1 MPGSFRLI
9 ELLGE
14 GGMGAVWRAEHH
26 PSGYHVALKVVHD
39 VHSEIGRRAFA
50 REIQS
55 VAALNHRGIVHILDV
70 GEVKADDDRKLPLG
84 APWFAMELSEGGT
97 LEGLQLKSF
106 SELARVLFDVFDALA
121 YAHAR
126 GIIHRDLKPSNILL
140 KSDDDHGLRP
150 ILTDFGIARAS
161 SDINEERTSTTSG
174 TPSYMSP
181 EQFHGDWQSNGPWTD
196 LYSLGCMIWE
206 LSTGRVPFDGKSMI
220 EIAQKH
226 FTEPLPKLTPRFDVP
241 AEFEPWLRRLTHK
254 NPEERYRN
262 AAQASWALY
271 RMVSQDPRWM
281 KMSRLSAA
289 IHQSTSV
296 ATLTLDSMH
305 TAVSDLSS
313 LGELLTQDSTDN
325 NALAVE
331 APPVPFHVVEASET
345 HDKRLFGVG
354 LNLFGLRQTPFVGRN
369 RERELLW
376 ELLRTATNSPQK
388 ISILGASGSGKS
400 RLLDWF
406 LTRVLELGS
415 GQVIRTR
422 HSKTGGLN
430 EGLVPALR
438 SKLGL
443 MGYSNQILID
453 KAQAAVRGILKRNG
467 SIIDDKRVEQ
477 RAEELAALF
486 EPESAHIRFETPG
499 ERLAILSWL
508 IRLISLDGPIVLA
521 VDDAHWGWDTLAIVN
536 ELSKDETLGLLVVA
550 AREVDVVC
558 PQSAEQLAAFE
569 QDAVQ
574 LELGPLSDAEHEAFV
589 KAVAPLER
597 RAAARVAQA
606 SQGHPGRA
614 VQFIEN
620 LIRAH
625 ELVPSSE
632 GYALAAKSNI
642 SREFSVFWPK
652 IQARLLA
659 QYPPDKREEVELAMQ
674 AAGLFEGEISMV
686 EWRGLMNELGFK
698 VSAEDVVYRAVATG
712 IAGTD
717 GTSWW
722 IKERSHRNE
731 LLEACREST
740 HWETMHRA
748 IARAALPAP
757 GMSVHE
763 RRYTILD
770 QAGLEDESAE
780 ELRLAVEE
788 YLQHNVYQRASTLAD
803 ELERRLAR
811 LGVAPNDPRRV
822 RLVTV
827 RFEML
832 RFTGRVRDIMAAK
845 AAFER
850 HVVTCPDPIAR
861 ADAYRALAGALFV
874 TGDHEGVLH
883 YYGLAAELGHH
894 DNTLAAKLYHGAG
907 WYHSNGPNAD
917 EARAAYRLGIE
928 AAKSANSKREEAWNL
943 VGLAEIEL
951 RALKP
956 ETEELASRALDLFEE
971 TGSRTGAAMALQVLG
986 DFARFTGNPDLA
998 EELLLRSIEMLQRTG
1013 SVVESMVRGRLGV
1026 LYFVTERR
1034 TEALE
1039 QAEIGRSR
1047 YGSLL
1052 SLPVRVFDDLLI
1064 AVLSSDPQLRA
1075 EAWEIS
1081 ESLLKK
1087 HGFVHPDV
1095 PLLRQAY
1102 LSAHGEV

>member
-55 VAALNHRGIVHILDV
+55 VAALNHRGIVHIFDV
-70 GEVKADDDRKLPLG
+70 GEVDSDDDRRLPLG

-97 LEGLQLKSF
+97 LEGLKLKSF
-106 SELARVLFDVFDALA
+106 AELARILFDVFDALA

-140 KSDDDHGLRP
+140 KSDDDYGFRP
-150 ILTDFGIARAS
+150 ILTDFGIARAT
-161 SDINEERTSTTSG
+161 SDLNEERTSTTSG

-241 AEFEPWLRRLTHK
+241 IEFEPWLRRLTHK

-271 RMVSQDPRWM
+271 RMVSQDPRWTT
-281 KMSRLSAA
+281 STRLGPNAQR
-289 IHQSTSV
+289 QSSI

-305 TAVSDLSS
+305 TAMSDLKS
-313 LGELLTQDSTDN
+313 LGSLLSQDTTDTL
-325 NALAVE
+325 ALPIE
-331 APPVPFHVVEASET
+331 DPPTPFHVVEAGESY
-345 HDKRLFGVG
+345 DRRLFGVG

-369 RERELLW
+369 PERELLW
-376 ELLRTATNSPQK
+376 KVLRHSTSSPQK
-388 ISILGASGSGKS
+388 VTIVGASGSGKS

-406 LTRVLELGS
+406 LTRVSELGA

-438 SKLGL
+438 AKLGL
-443 MGYSNQILID
+443 MGYGHHTLNE
-453 KAQAAVRGILKRNG
+453 KAQSVIRGVLKRNN
-467 SIIDDKRVEQ
+467 SLIDDQRVAQ
-477 RAEELAALF
+477 RGEELAALF
-486 EPESAHIRFETPG
+486 EPEFSQIRLETPG
-499 ERLAILSWL
+499 ERLAILRWL
-508 IRLISLDGPIVLA
+508 IHLMSLDGPIVLA
-521 VDDAHWGWDTLAIVN
+521 IDDAHWGWDTLAIAN
-536 ELSKDETLGLLVVA
+536 ELSKDKSLRLLVVA
-550 AREVDVVC
+550 ARELEISC
-558 PQSAEQLAAFE
+558 PQSSEQLGVFDE
-569 QDAVQ
+569 DATR
-574 LELGPLSDAEHEAFV
+574 LELGPLNSAEHASFI

-614 VQFIEN
+614 VQFISN
-620 LIRAH
+620 LIRAR
-625 ELVPSSE
+625 ELVASSD
-632 GYALAAKSNI
+632 GYRLAERANI

-652 IQARLLA
+652 IRARLLS

-674 AAGLFEGEISMV
+674 ASGLFEGQISLV
-686 EWRGLMNELGFK
+686 EWRRVLKELQLRIDPD
-698 VSAEDVVYRAVATG
+698 DVVHRAVITG

-717 GTSWW
+717 GVSWW
-722 IKERSHRNE
+722 IKEREHRNE
-731 LLEACREST
+731 LLEASRDSV
-740 HWETMHRA
+740 HWEAVHRA
-748 IARAALPAP
+748 MARAAMPTP
-757 GMSVHE
+757 GISVHE
-763 RRYTILD
+763 RRYTIFN
-770 QAGLEDESAE
+770 QAGLDDEAAE

-788 YLQHNVYQRASTLAD
+788 YLQHNAYRRASTLAD

-811 LGVAPNDPRRV
+811 LGIAPNDPRRV

-832 RFTGRVRDIMAAK
+832 RFTGRVRDILAAK

-850 HVVTCPDPIAR
+850 HVVTCPDPIAK

-874 TGDHEGVLH
+874 TGDNEGVLH

-894 DNTLAAKLYHGAG
+894 DDTLAAKLYHGAG
-907 WYHSNGPNAD
+907 WYHSNGPNTE
-917 EARAAYRLGIE
+917 EAREAYKLGIE
-928 AAKSANSKREEAWNL
+928 AARAAPSKREEAWNL
-943 VGLAEIEL
+943 VGLAELEL
-951 RALKP
+951 RAFKP
-956 ETEELASRALDLFEE
+956 QAETLASKAYELFEE

-986 DFARFTGNPDLA
+986 DFARYTGNLDLA
-998 EELLLRSIEMLQRTG
+998 EELLLRSIEILQRTG

-1026 LYFVTERR
+1026 LYFVTDRR

-1064 AVLSSDPQLRA
+1064 AVLSPDEQLRA

-1081 ESLLKK
+1081 EKLLQK
-1087 HGFVHPDV
+1087 HGFLHPDI

-1102 LSAHGEV
+1102 LSTHVEV

>member
-39 VHSEIGRRAFA
+39 VHSEIGRRAFE

-55 VAALNHRGIVHILDV
+55 VAQLNHRGIVHILDV
-70 GEVKADDDRKLPLG
+70 GEVKADEDRKLPLG

-97 LEGLQLKSF
+97 LEGLQLQSF

-140 KSDDDHGLRP
+140 KSDEHGLRP
-150 ILTDFGIARAS
+150 ILTDFGIARAT

-226 FTEPLPKLTPRFDVP
+226 FIEPLPKLTPRFEVP
-241 AEFEPWLRRLTHK
+241 VEFEPWLRRLTHK

-281 KMSRLSAA
+281 KMSQLTTALRQTA
-289 IHQSTSV
+289 SV

-305 TAVSDLSS
+305 TVVSDFRS
-313 LGELLTQDSTDN
+313 LGKLLSEDATHED
-325 NALAVE
+325 ALAVE

-345 HDKRLFGVG
+345 HNRRLFGVG

-369 RERELLW
+369 KERELLW
-376 ELLRTATNSPQK
+376 EGLRAAKKSPNRVA
-388 ISILGASGSGKS
+388 ISGASGSGKS

-438 SKLGL
+438 AKFGL
-443 MGYSNQILID
+443 MGYSNHVLRD
-453 KAQAAVRGILKRNG
+453 KAEGVIRGILKRNH
-467 SIIDDKRVEQ
+467 SLIDDKRVAQ

-486 EPESAHIRFETPG
+486 EPESAQIRFETPG

-508 IRLISLDGPIVLA
+508 IRLMSLDGPIVLA

-536 ELSKDETLGLLVVA
+536 ELTKDETLGLLVVS
-550 AREVDVVC
+550 ARDLNITC
-558 PQSAEQLAAFE
+558 PQSAEQLARFE
-569 QDAVQ
+569 RDAIQ
-574 LELGPLSDAEHEAFV
+574 LELGPLSSDEHEAFV

-620 LIRAH
+620 LIREQ

-632 GYALAAKSNI
+632 GYTLAAKSNI

-659 QYPPDKREEVELAMQ
+659 QYPPKKREEVELAMQ
-674 AAGLFEGEISMV
+674 AAGLFEGEISLL
-686 EWRGLMNELGFK
+686 EWRVVLKELGIK
-698 VSAEDVVYRAVATG
+698 IEPEDVVHRAIATG
-712 IAGTD
+712 IAATD
-717 GTSWW
+717 GSSWW
-722 IKERSHRNE
+722 IKERMHRNE
-731 LLEACREST
+731 LLEAGRESV
-740 HWETMHRA
+740 HWERMHRA
-748 IARAALPAP
+748 IAQAALPTP
-757 GMSVHE
+757 GISVHE
-763 RRYTILD
+763 RRYMILN
-770 QAGLEDESAE
+770 QAGLEDEAAE

-832 RFTGRVRDIMAAK
+832 RYTGRVRDIMSAK

-894 DNTLAAKLYHGAG
+894 DKTLAAKLYHGAG

-928 AAKSANSKREEAWNL
+928 AAKAANSKREEAWNL
-943 VGLAEIEL
+943 VGLAEMEL

-1026 LYFVTERR
+1026 LYFVMDRK

-1064 AVLSSDPQLRA
+1064 AVLSPDPQLRA

-1081 ESLLKK
+1081 ETLLKK

-1102 LSAHGEV
+1102 LSAHVEV